1 MKNKL
6 IGAIAFLASLA
17 LLFSPTQVILPKIPL
32 TLSDL
37 LLVVAFLLLI
47 ILFILDKER
56 AKLLPE
62 LPVVLFVVAA
72 FLSVI
77 AVVANINFNNFFHVG
92 ADEAEM
98 GVQSGIQ
105 ILTAFA
111 LEFFK
116 YILYLL
122 IGVAVFKC
130 AFKSDKWKQ
139 VSIILL
145 TISIGLAVMFASYQR
160 YHLNYIEVPSQ
171 RTVVESNDSLK
182 KAFTTIETP
191 VAVGSTF
198 GAWSDKGFHGGFIP
212 YACFLALA
220 LPFLLYLALK
230 KPLWW
235 VLTAPIL
242 ILSGYSILA
251 GRMVPAI
258 LVGLLVTAFV
268 YSKKAGI
275 ITTGIILV
283 YVALLAFIPSV
294 NRVQVLCEP
303 YNVMISTADAEH
315 YQNGT
320 KHLKKFFSEGYA
332 AINLIRGTGREANT
346 GLFGVGLSLYQDNI
360 QEGYS
365 TLGETTNQRLHLGE
379 YSVYTF
385 TLASLGILGLVAL
398 IYMYW
403 HYFKSALVLK
413 RAESKISAPILGSI
427 IALII
432 LSFTAMPFMRGEG
445 IIIAAIL
452 GLIENQKQQIGDRG

>member
-6 IGAIAFLASLA
+6 MGAIALLASLS

-37 LLVVAFLLLI
+37 LLVIAFLLLI
-47 ILFILDKER
+47 ILFIIDKER

-62 LPVVLFVVAA
+62 LPVVIFVIAA
-72 FLSVI
+72 FLSIVAVI
-77 AVVANINFNNFFHVG
+77 ASIDFNNFFHVS
-92 ADEAEM
+92 AEEAEM
-98 GVQSGIQ
+98 GMQSGIQ
-105 ILTAFA
+105 ILKAFT

-116 YILYLL
+116 YVLYLL
-122 IGVAVFKC
+122 IGVAIFKC
-130 AFKSDKWKQ
+130 ALKSDKWRKIS
-139 VSIILL
+139 VILL
-145 TISIGLAVMFASYQR
+145 TVGVGVAVMFASYQR
-160 YHLNYIEVPSQ
+160 YNLTYIENPTQ
-171 RTVVESNDSLK
+171 RTVVENSDSLK
-182 KAFTTIETP
+182 KAFTTVETP

-198 GAWSDKGFHGGFIP
+198 GYWSDKGFHGGFIP

-235 VLTAPIL
+235 ILTTPIL
-242 ILSGYSILA
+242 ILAGYSVLA
-251 GRMVPAI
+251 GRVIPAI
-258 LVGLLVTAFV
+258 LVGLLITAFV
-268 YSKKAGI
+268 YSKKAGL
-275 ITTGIILV
+275 ITTGAILL

-303 YNVMISTADAEH
+303 YNVMVSEADAEYYH
-315 YQNGT
+315 DGT
-320 KHLKKFFSEGYA
+320 NHLKKFFSEGYA
-332 AINLIRGTGREANT
+332 AINLIRGTSSTANT

-365 TLGETTNQRLHLGE
+365 TLGETTNQRLHHGE
-379 YSVYTF
+379 SSVYTF
-385 TLASLGILGLVAL
+385 TLASLGILGLVSL

-403 HYFKSALVLK
+403 HYFKSALILK